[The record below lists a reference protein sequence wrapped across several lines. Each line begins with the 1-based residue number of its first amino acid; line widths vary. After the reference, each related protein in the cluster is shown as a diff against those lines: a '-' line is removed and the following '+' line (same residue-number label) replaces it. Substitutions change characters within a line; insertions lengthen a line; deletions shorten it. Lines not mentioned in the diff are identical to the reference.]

1 MPSTSDRPPRIRLR
15 DATLDD
21 LELLEAWTTPEM
33 HGEFNE
39 FGLERRGSLRE
50 ALSEGPLRNERNG
63 TLIVERV
70 SDGRPVG
77 TVSWH
82 QVMYGPND
90 ASRAWNIG
98 IALIPAGRGQG
109 LGPEAQHR
117 LADELFATTDVDR
130 VEASTDVENLPEQ
143 RALEKAGFVREGIQR
158 GAQFRAGARH
168 DLVTYS
174 RLRTDP

>member
-1 MPSTSDRPPRIRLR
+1 MTGSPLVRLR

-21 LELLEAWTTPEM
+21 VDLLESWETPEM
-33 HGEFNE
+33 RGAFND
-39 FGLERRGSLRE
+39 FDLPPSGSLRE
-50 ALSEGPLRNERNG
+50 ALAKGPLRNERNG
-63 TLIVERV
+63 TLVVERV
-70 SDGRPVG
+70 SDGRAVG

-82 QVMYGPND
+82 QVGYGPTD

-98 IALIPAGRGQG
+98 IALIPDARGQG
-109 LGPEAQHR
+109 LGPEAHR
-117 LADELFATTDVDR
+117 LLAAELFATTDVDR
-130 VEASTDVENLPEQ
+130 VEASTDVENVAEQ